1 MASLM
6 SYEKK
11 PSSGVDLNAIR
22 SFLRTAQNRHNP
34 CSECER
40 LERDCQIATA
50 NISLVVATRFKSFNE
65 KLQQLHKWQD
75 VRAKAM
81 EKFYRHKNSHF
92 HREAA

>member
-1 MASLM
+1 MASQM

-22 SFLRTAQNRHNP
+22 SLLKTALNTQDP

-40 LERDCQIATA
+40 LERDCQIAAA

-65 KLQQLHKWQD
+65 KLLQLHKWQD

-81 EKFYRHKNSHF
+81 EKFYSHKNSHF

>member
-22 SFLRTAQNRHNP
+22 SLLALSTHNP

-40 LERDCQIATA
+40 LERDCQIAAA
-50 NISLVVATRFKSFNE
+50 NISLVVATRFRSFNE

-81 EKFYRHKNSHF
+81 EKFYRHKNSHM
-92 HREAA
+92 EAA